1 MTRICRRLSRTYIK
15 RCNSSEEVGSEKL
28 KKTLVTMA
36 TVTVVGLSS
45 VFFTDHA
52 SAESIDDLKD
62 KQTQI
67 QDERETIKANLSDAE
82 AEIADLLIDLDK
94 LNDEID
100 RVNKALDEN
109 KATMVKNEKSITE
122 TEERVDELEAEIKE
136 LEEAIEKRFDILKE
150 RAVAYQKNGGNI
162 SYLEVLFGSQNFM
175 DFISRVSAIN
185 KITDSDAEL
194 MEQIDA
200 DKVQVEEKQE
210 EVIAKLD
217 ELKEMRV
224 ELEGMEKTIKSQ
236 QAQNK
241 DKKAKIK
248 DKEAAL
254 VAKVEDLEV
263 KDSELASLERD
274 VRQNID
280 ELTQPAPEVRVASN
294 DTNAGSSKNNNST
307 SNKSTNN
314 NLSTV
319 SKEESK
325 SNNSSSSR
333 PAASGGIQTAMN
345 AGFAH
350 LGTPYVW
357 GGKGP
362 GGFDCSGFVSWA
374 FGQGGIS
381 VPSSTGG
388 LAGVGTKVSASNMQP
403 GDIVFFNTYKTNGHV
418 GIYLGGGKFIGAQ
431 NSTGLA
437 VADMSSGYWADK
449 FNGHVRSV
457 R

>member
-1 MTRICRRLSRTYIK
+1 MG
-15 RCNSSEEVGSEKL
+15 NEKL

-67 QDERETIKANLSDAE
+67 QDERGTIKANLSEAE
-82 AEIADLLIDLDK
+82 AEIADLLIDLEN

-109 KATMVKNEKSITE
+109 KATMEKNEKSITA
-122 TEERVDELEAEIKE
+122 TEEQVDKLEAEIKE

-150 RAVAYQKNGGNI
+150 RASAYQKNGGNI

-185 KITDSDAEL
+185 KISDSDAEL

-200 DKVQVEEKQE
+200 DKVKVEEKQE
-210 EVIAKLD
+210 EVIVKLD

-224 ELEGMEKTIKSQ
+224 ELEGIEKTIKAQ
-236 QAQNK
+236 QTQNK
-241 DKKAKIK
+241 DKKAEIK

-254 VAKVEDLEV
+254 VAKVEELEV

-274 VRQNID
+274 VRQNIN
-280 ELTQPAPEVRVASN
+280 ELTQPAPEVQVASN
-294 DTNAGSSKNNNST
+294 ETNASGNESNNNS
-307 SNKSTNN
+307 SNNNDSSNN

-319 SKEESK
+319 SKEEPKSK
-325 SNNSSSSR
+325 STNSTNSSDSSR
-333 PAASGGIQTAMN
+333 PAASGGVETAMN

-374 FGQGGIS
+374 FAQGGIS
-381 VPSSTGG
+381 VPSSTAG

-449 FNGHVRSV
+449 FSGHVRSV